1 MEQPIYLF
9 VALIV
14 GLFAGAGIIWLAQRA
29 HIIRLTEQL
38 FSSEK
43 NLQKLADEHDALSLL
58 QRELSN
64 KELNLSNKIATLT
77 TTLEL
82 ERSQTKDKFE
92 FREDAEKLLSNQF
105 KALAGEILEEKSK
118 KFTDQNKTN
127 IDQVLEPLKI
137 KISEFQGKVQEV
149 YFQEGK
155 DRSALSEQ
163 VKQLMV
169 LNNQLSG
176 DAHNLTQA
184 LTGQS
189 KMQGDFGE
197 FILESIL
204 EAAGLRKGHEFNVQV
219 SQMRED
225 GTQAQPD
232 VVINLPENRHIIIDA
247 KMSLTAYTKHTKS
260 DNELESNT
268 ALKKHL
274 QSVHSH
280 VKELSEKNYQQLYG
294 VQSLDFVLMF
304 IPIESAFTLANSNDN
319 DLWLRSFKKNILLA
333 SPSTLLYVLRI
344 IDNLWRLEKQNHNA
358 EEIASRGAELLD
370 KLAGFVNDLTALG
383 KRLQQAQ
390 NSYDDA
396 YNKLSTGKGNLIRQA
411 EKLIDLGVKP
421 TKPLILNSTS
431 DPTLDNP
438 SNVDQ
443 EIAPVKKK

>member
-421 TKPLILNSTS
+421 TKPLILNSTN
-431 DPTLDNP
+431 DPTLDDP
-438 SNVDQ
+438 SNADQ
-443 EIAPVKKK
+443 KTALAKKK

>member
-9 VALIV
+9 VALII
-14 GLFAGAGIIWLAQRA
+14 GLLAGAGIIWLAQRA
-29 HIIRLTEQL
+29 HIIRLTERL
-38 FSSEK
+38 FASKK

-82 ERSQTKDKFE
+82 ERSQAKDKSE

-127 IDQVLEPLKI
+127 LDQLLEPLKI

-333 SPSTLLYVLRI
+333 SPNTLLYVLRI

-421 TKPLILNSTS
+421 TKPLILNSTN
-431 DPTLDNP
+431 DP
-438 SNVDQ
+438 SNADQ
-443 EIAPVKKK
+443 KTAPAKRK

>member
-1 MEQPIYLF
+1 
-9 VALIV
+9 
-14 GLFAGAGIIWLAQRA
+14 
-29 HIIRLTEQL
+29 
-38 FSSEK
+38 
-43 NLQKLADEHDALSLL
+43 
-58 QRELSN
+58 
-64 KELNLSNKIATLT
+64 
-77 TTLEL
+77 
-82 ERSQTKDKFE
+82 
-92 FREDAEKLLSNQF
+92 
-105 KALAGEILEEKSK
+105 
-118 KFTDQNKTN
+118 
-127 IDQVLEPLKI
+127 
-137 KISEFQGKVQEV
+137 
-149 YFQEGK
+149 
-155 DRSALSEQ
+155 
-163 VKQLMV
+163 MV
-169 LNNQLSG
+169 INNQLSG

-431 DPTLDNP
+431 DPTLDDP

-443 EIAPVKKK
+443 ETAPIKKK

>member
-14 GLFAGAGIIWLAQRA
+14 GLFAGAGVIWLAQRT
-29 HIIRLTEQL
+29 HIIRLTERL
-38 FSSEK
+38 FASKK
-43 NLQKLADEHDALSLL
+43 NLQKLANEHDALSLL

-82 ERSQTKDKFE
+82 ERSQAKDKSE

-431 DPTLDNP
+431 DSTQDDP

-443 EIAPVKKK
+443 ETAPVKKK

>member
-9 VALIV
+9 VALVI

-431 DPTLDNP
+431 DSTQDDP

-443 EIAPVKKK
+443 ETAPVKKK

>member
-105 KALAGEILEEKSK
+105 KALDGEILEEKSK

-319 DLWLRSFKKNILLA
+319 DLWLRSFKKNILLVIETN
-333 SPSTLLYVLRI
+333 STLL
-344 IDNLWRLEKQNHNA
+344 
-358 EEIASRGAELLD
+358 
-370 KLAGFVNDLTALG
+370 FF
-383 KRLQQAQ
+383 
-390 NSYDDA
+390 
-396 YNKLSTGKGNLIRQA
+396 
-411 EKLIDLGVKP
+411 
-421 TKPLILNSTS
+421 
-431 DPTLDNP
+431 
-438 SNVDQ
+438 
-443 EIAPVKKK
+443 

>member
-431 DPTLDNP
+431 DSTQDDP

-443 EIAPVKKK
+443 ETAPVKKK

>member
-411 EKLIDLGVKP
+411 EKLIDLGVNP

-431 DPTLDNP
+431 DPTLDDP

-443 EIAPVKKK
+443 ETAPIKKK

>member
-431 DPTLDNP
+431 DPTLDDP

-443 EIAPVKKK
+443 ETAPIKKK

>member
-1 MEQPIYLF
+1 
-9 VALIV
+9 
-14 GLFAGAGIIWLAQRA
+14 
-29 HIIRLTEQL
+29 
-38 FSSEK
+38 
-43 NLQKLADEHDALSLL
+43 
-58 QRELSN
+58 
-64 KELNLSNKIATLT
+64 
-77 TTLEL
+77 
-82 ERSQTKDKFE
+82 
-92 FREDAEKLLSNQF
+92 
-105 KALAGEILEEKSK
+105 
-118 KFTDQNKTN
+118 
-127 IDQVLEPLKI
+127 
-137 KISEFQGKVQEV
+137 
-149 YFQEGK
+149 
-155 DRSALSEQ
+155 
-163 VKQLMV
+163 
-169 LNNQLSG
+169 
-176 DAHNLTQA
+176 
-184 LTGQS
+184 
-189 KMQGDFGE
+189 
-197 FILESIL
+197 
-204 EAAGLRKGHEFNVQV
+204 
-219 SQMRED
+219 MRED

-431 DPTLDNP
+431 DSTQDDP

-443 EIAPVKKK
+443 ETAPVKKK

>member
-1 MEQPIYLF
+1 MEQAIYLF

-14 GLFAGAGIIWLAQRA
+14 GLFAGAGVIWLAQRP
-29 HIIRLTEQL
+29 HIIRLTERL
-38 FSSEK
+38 LASKK

-82 ERSQTKDKFE
+82 ERSQAKDKSE

-105 KALAGEILEEKSK
+105 KALAGEILEEKSQ

-197 FILESIL
+197 FILENIL

-260 DNELESNT
+260 DNEIESNT

-421 TKPLILNSTS
+421 TKPLILNSTNA
-431 DPTLDNP
+431 PTLDDP

-443 EIAPVKKK
+443 RTAPIKKK

>member
-9 VALIV
+9 VALAV
-14 GLFAGAGIIWLAQRA
+14 GLFVGAGVIWLAQRT
-29 HIIRLTEQL
+29 HIIRLTERL
-38 FSSEK
+38 FASKK

-82 ERSQTKDKFE
+82 ERSQAKDKSE

-421 TKPLILNSTS
+421 TKPLILNSTNDS
-431 DPTLDNP
+431 TLDDP
-438 SNVDQ
+438 SNADQ
-443 EIAPVKKK
+443 KTAPAKKK